1 MKKKLIGI
9 TIFGDSIIK
18 YKKNEIVYNWS
29 SNVAKNLKK
38 KTNIRFKFKV
48 KSVVGINSNE
58 LLKNITKNLNKNF
71 VHNIVLIQVGIN
83 DSWHYKSLK
92 GKACVDIKDFKKN
105 LIKIKSKCKN
115 FGYKKIIFLNYHRL
129 LNSRKEINGKTLNE
143 NLHKYNLEIKSFCKK
158 HDVDLIDIQKFT
170 RKDKNIC
177 LPLPDGIHLN
187 HRGTKIYSNIITNFL
202 LKILNEKKS

>member
-18 YKKNEIVYNWS
+18 YQKNKIIYNWS
-29 SNVAKNLKK
+29 SKVAKKLKK
-38 KTNIRFKFKV
+38 KTNIRLKFKV
-48 KSVVGINSNE
+48 KSVVGINSNG
-58 LLKNITKNLNKNF
+58 LLKIITKILDKNF
-71 VHNIVLIQVGIN
+71 VNDIALIQIGIN

-92 GKACVDIKDFKKN
+92 GKACVPIKDFKKN

-129 LNSRKEINGKTLNE
+129 LNSRREINGKTLNE
-143 NLHKYNLEIKSFCKK
+143 NLRKYNLEIKSFCKK
-158 HDVDLIDIQKFT
+158 HKVDLIDIQKLT
-170 RKDKNIC
+170 KKIKNIC

-187 HRGTKIYSNIITNFL
+187 NKGTKIYSNLITNFL
-202 LKILNEKKS
+202 LKILNEKKL